1 MRLVTGSPMRR
12 SSEELCNYDPGII
25 NLLSAKAAQRYLEY
39 LSLSKDEQEE
49 CVERELSKTLED

>member
-12 SSEELCNYDPGII
+12 SSEELCNYDSAII

-39 LSLSKDEQEE
+39 LDVPQDEQEE
-49 CVERELSKTLED
+49 WVERELSKTIED